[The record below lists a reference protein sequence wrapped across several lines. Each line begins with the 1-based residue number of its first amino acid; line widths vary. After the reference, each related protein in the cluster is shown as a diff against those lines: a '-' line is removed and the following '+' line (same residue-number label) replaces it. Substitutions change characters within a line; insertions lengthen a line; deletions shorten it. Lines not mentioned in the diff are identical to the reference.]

1 MLVVIRMIVNQ
12 VVKIKVLYLVGMVHA
27 LPMEQIVQMQV
38 VANSIG
44 LPTVLPIVMLHGWIS
59 V

>member
-1 MLVVIRMIVNQ
+1 MLVVMQTNVNQ
-12 VVKIKVLYLVGMVHA
+12 VVKIKVLYLVGMVHV
-27 LPMEQIVQMQV
+27 LMMEQIVQMQV

-44 LPTVLPIVMLHGWIS
+44 LPMVLPIAMLHGLTL